1 MKRIIELSKEVIKD
15 ANRIVLPSDN
25 NNHADHQAT
34 HTIAKKAAEELNLSD
49 AEMYVY
55 AIYNVNKAP
64 IEKHVKIKI
73 ADYRDRIYEIMSLY
87 KTQLALKDT
96 RLGWHS
102 LKRKR
107 SERFAV
113 FSLEDAGKYYNF

>member
-1 MKRIIELSKEVIKD
+1 MENELSKEIIKG

-25 NNHADHQAT
+25 NNHTDHQAT
-34 HTIAKKAAEELNLSD
+34 HTIAKQAAIELNLNN

-64 IEKHVKIKI
+64 IEKHVKVKI
-73 ADYRDRIYEIMSLY
+73 ADYRDRVYDIMSLY

-96 RLGWHS
+96 RLGWQT

-113 FSLEDAGKYYNF
+113 FSLEEAGKF

>member
-1 MKRIIELSKEVIKD
+1 V
-15 ANRIVLPSDN
+15 
-25 NNHADHQAT
+25 DHQAT
-34 HTIAKKAAEELNLSD
+34 HTIAKQAAVDLNLED

-64 IEKHVKIKI
+64 IEKHIKNKI
-73 ADYRDRIYEIMSLY
+73 ANYRDRVYDIMGLY

-96 RLGWHS
+96 RLGWIT

-113 FSLEDAGKYYNF
+113 FSIKDAGKFYNF